1 MKKGDRYKIRG
12 DKNLLKIFNSS
23 NLFSIDNVDEART
36 ISSGLKS
43 DNSEIRK
50 ATIEFIEEQFTT
62 FHTDMG
68 CRPPESDIS
77 KVICSN
83 ILNALIE
90 NENKTIEY
98 ELICALE
105 DWSENIAPDLD
116 IELLIKKLPNLYPAS
131 LENALRI
138 IYLSGHEKSSNIIS
152 EFKNHEAEF
161 IQTVAK
167 ELTKK
172 IDENT
177 ANNG

>member
-68 CRPPESDIS
+68 CDHPS
-77 KVICSN
+77 
-83 ILNALIE
+83 LIFQ
-90 NENKTIEY
+90 
-98 ELICALE
+98 
-105 DWSENIAPDLD
+105 
-116 IELLIKKLPNLYPAS
+116 KLFV
-131 LENALRI
+131 RI
-138 IYLSGHEKSSNIIS
+138 Y
-152 EFKNHEAEF
+152 
-161 IQTVAK
+161 
-167 ELTKK
+167 
-172 IDENT
+172 
-177 ANNG
+177 